1 MVKSDSDGDQAVQ
14 RSEAQYDALT
24 DLASPLLVP
33 PASRRYNLQYS
44 ALYDYRLRRLKH
56 PKGRLLA
63 AATKRWTDG
72 VYEEEENTV
81 INEESQTSTASTS
94 SNAKSRKRGRREE
107 PLPTANYVKRILDV
121 KQGKICFVIGTIYC
135 SMHLKPDVLEEL
147 TREQWL
153 PPQPLNERYADPE
166 KDEFFVE
173 DESGRVRLV
182 GDGLAPDGYLRNAL
196 VTGVVVAI
204 LGTETRSGDFEVAD
218 AIFAGVPAPDE
229 TNSNGS
235 HKVKKE
241 NSKSDAMDLDEN
253 ADEGDW
259 VALVSGLNIEPA
271 KTDFT
276 VKAEGQNATK
286 DKQNGVTSV
295 DNESMMGF
303 AEAELRSMLLT
314 DWLLGAVENDDN
326 ITEKVV
332 GLIIAGNSIAPAP
345 RNNDEK
351 SLGPR
356 NNHSGPPASKDAY
369 PTSTFDDFLADLVSS
384 MHVHLLPG
392 SNDPTSIALPQQPLH
407 FALLPK
413 SSPFSGLHRE
423 TNPAWFGLAGKKFL
437 GTSGQNID
445 DIFKYMLET
454 DPESRLDAACNTLDW
469 GHVAPTAPDTLACY
483 SLNDRDPF
491 LIESAPDVYF
501 VGNQDK
507 FSTRLYHGTNG
518 HKIRVILLPKFSTTG
533 SVVLVNTKTLAIKH
547 VNVGWPAIP
556 HHVHEELEG

>member
-1 MVKSDSDGDQAVQ
+1 MEESKAVQ
-14 RSEAQYDALT
+14 RSDAQYEALT
-24 DLASPLLVP
+24 DLATPLLVP
-33 PASRRYNLQYS
+33 LASRRYNLQYS
-44 ALYDYRLRRLKH
+44 SLYDYRLRRLKH

-63 AATKRWTDG
+63 AATKRWTEG
-72 VYEEEENTV
+72 IYEEEESA

-94 SNAKSRKRGRREE
+94 SNSRTRKRGRRED

-153 PPQPLNERYADPE
+153 PPQPPNERYADPE

-182 GDGLAPDGYLRNAL
+182 GDGLAPDGYLRSAL

-218 AIFAGVPAPDE
+218 VIFAGVPPPDE
-229 TNSNGS
+229 TNGNGTQ
-235 HKVKKE
+235 KVKKE
-241 NSKSDAMDLDEN
+241 QDNADAMEIDEDS
-253 ADEGDW
+253 DEGEW

-276 VKAEGQNATK
+276 GKTEGQNAVK
-286 DKQNGVTSV
+286 NKQNGTTSGE
-295 DNESMMGF
+295 DESMMGF

-314 DWLLGAVENDDN
+314 DWLLGAVESDDN
-326 ITEKVV
+326 VGKVV
-332 GLIIAGNSIAPAP
+332 GLVIAGNSIAPAP
-345 RNNDEK
+345 RNDDEK
-351 SLGPR
+351 ALGPR
-356 NNHSGPPASKDAY
+356 NNQSGPPASKDAY
-369 PTSTFDDFLADLVSS
+369 PTSNFDDFLVDLVSS

-392 SNDPTSIALPQQPLH
+392 SNDPSSIALPQQPLH

-423 TNPAWFGLAGKKFL
+423 TNPAWFGLAGKRFL

-445 DIFKYMLET
+445 DIFRYLLET

-469 GHVAPTAPDTLACY
+469 GHIAPTAPDTLACY
-483 SLNDRDPF
+483 PLNDRDPF
-491 LIESAPDVYF
+491 LIEAAPDVYF

-518 HKIRVILLPKFSTTG
+518 HKVRVILLPKFSTSG
-533 SVVLVNTKTLAIKH
+533 SIVLVNPKTLAVKH
-547 VNVGWPAIP
+547 VNVGWPALP
-556 HHVHEELEG
+556 HNVHEEELVG

>member
-1 MVKSDSDGDQAVQ
+1 MVKTDTEESQAVQ

-24 DLASPLLVP
+24 DLAEPLLVP
-33 PASRRYNLQYS
+33 LASRKYNLQYS

-63 AATKRWTDG
+63 AATRRWTEG
-72 VYEEEENTV
+72 VYEEEESAV
-81 INEESQTSTASTS
+81 NEESQASTASTS
-94 SNAKSRKRGRREE
+94 SNSRSRKRGRREE
-107 PLPTANYVKRILDV
+107 PLPTAHYVKRILDV

-153 PPQPLNERYADPE
+153 PPQPPNERYADPE
-166 KDEFFVE
+166 RDEFFVE

-182 GDGLAPDGYLRNAL
+182 GDGLAPDGYLRSAL

-218 AIFAGVPAPDE
+218 AIFAGVPPPNE
-229 TNSNGS
+229 TNGNGT
-235 HKVKKE
+235 HK
-241 NSKSDAMDLDEN
+241 
-253 ADEGDW
+253 
-259 VALVSGLNIEPA
+259 PA
-271 KTDFT
+271 KTDFIGKT
-276 VKAEGQNATK
+276 EGQN
-286 DKQNGVTSV
+286 KQNGITSRE
-295 DNESMMGF
+295 NESMMGF

-314 DWLLGAVENDDN
+314 DWLLGAVESDDKV
-326 ITEKVV
+326 EKVV
-332 GLIIAGNSIAPAP
+332 GLVIAGNSIAPAP
-345 RNNDEK
+345 RNDDEK

-356 NNHSGPPASKDAY
+356 NNQSGPPASKDAY

-413 SSPFSGLHRE
+413 SSPSSGLHRE

-469 GHVAPTAPDTLACY
+469 GHIAPTAPDTLACY
-483 SLNDRDPF
+483 PLNDRDPF
-491 LIESAPDVYF
+491 LIEAAPDVYF

-518 HKIRVILLPKFSTTG
+518 HKVRVILLPKFSTSG
-533 SVVLVNTKTLAIKH
+533 SIVLVNPKTLAVKH
-547 VNVGWPAIP
+547 VNVGWPSLP
-556 HHVHEELEG
+556 HNVHEEELEG